1 MLYRFAQAK
10 VRSMLQPSHCMLRT
24 KSTIS
29 LALSK
34 AISGLSI
41 SSRLSIF
48 VISHAAEMR
57 PWEGPVP
64 SLATTADLKSQ
75 IPTCLKTAA
84 APKGQPRSTTVVGPY
99 L

>member
-10 VRSMLQPSHCMLRT
+10 VRSMLHPSHCMLRI

-34 AISGLSI
+34 AIFDLSI
-41 SSRLSIF
+41 FSRLSIF

-57 PWEGPVP
+57 PWEGPML
-64 SLATTADLKSQ
+64 SLAMTTDLGSQ

-84 APKGQPRSTTVVGPY
+84 APKGQPRSTMVVGPY